1 MGRYYN
7 TGERVGKLS
16 NASGIICP
24 VDDRRKFRRRFLA
37 FYSRVFDLR
46 SHRLLGNVVDITPQ
60 GLMLLSETPLPPD
73 TAFRLEIELPEGF
86 ASKRAITLDAR
97 SRWCEVDIDPH
108 FHNTGFQLL
117 NVTPEDAAII
127 EAIVAAFGIRDNQRT

>member
-1 MGRYYN
+1 MDN
-7 TGERVGKLS
+7 
-16 NASGIICP
+16 
-24 VDDRRKFRRRFLA
+24 RRRFKRRFLA

-60 GLMLLSETPLPPD
+60 GLMLLSETPLPAD

-86 ASKRAITLDAR
+86 ASKREITLDAR
-97 SRWCEVDIDPH
+97 SRWCEADIDPH
-108 FHNTGFQLL
+108 YHNTGFVLL

-127 EAIVAAFGIRDNQRT
+127 EAIVVAFGIRDNERT